1 MTCKRQTL
9 RLAPLLAH
17 LAFPLA
23 LAGGAAQV
31 ASAAAPAVALAA
43 AAAPVSAPAAA
54 AAAAPVSAPAADT
67 PMNTI
72 IQRELQ
78 PQLDYFFTRLAAEK
92 EGLLIDGHKPFA
104 SNDKFL
110 PGKIAIGLSY
120 VLLNKT
126 ADDPTLE
133 TRLAQYRDIA
143 DMTVGMD
150 NHSWGIYYYLSA
162 LHSLKK
168 AGLLER
174 AVSPATLAKLRTQLD
189 WRKFVSQPDYELI
202 NLPTNY
208 FGVAFSV
215 ARLRMLLGWEDDSGA
230 AVLLKKTLHHYE
242 AYSGTYGFSDE
253 TSGEGRF
260 DRYSILLIAEI
271 CERFLETGLPVTP
284 DLKQKLRKAA
294 TVALNLA
301 TETGE
306 GFSFGRSLGPYGETA
321 MLEILSVAAK
331 LDVLTPEEKT
341 FAYTYSS
348 RIAARYTSFWYD
360 PAMKSVDMWGNGR
373 RTDAYRG
380 KHRILGENF
389 SLLHQLIFT
398 NAQWND
404 AGFKDRKVDPGLG
417 KWLARTQPKFSLTRF
432 AKGEYDRALAVYR
445 DRGHVFSLLMVN
457 GGAGQHDNSPYYP
470 LPFAHGLV
478 AGIPDSG
485 YANPQL
491 LPKFKLADGTQ
502 LVGAAYL
509 KDIKSSRVGNSWRV
523 RYRQDELD
531 RLGEKAPVKDARIA
545 LETEYLFAPG
555 SITRTDTYTPR
566 GELAVEALTLE
577 FSSFSGA
584 PVADG
589 TRIRFGEGSVT
600 GFEVTGLAACEAQP
614 TKGSDLYKSPNGALP
629 SHVRCASPAFSFKR
643 PLVVRWVL
651 KYR

>member
-1 MTCKRQTL
+1 MTRKRKAL
-9 RLAPLLAH
+9 RSALLAAH
-17 LAFPLA
+17 LALPLA
-23 LAGGAAQV
+23 LPLTLSGCAAQ
-31 ASAAAPAVALAA
+31 AAPAT
-43 AAAPVSAPAAA
+43 APAAE
-54 AAAAPVSAPAADT
+54 T

-72 IQRELQ
+72 VQRDLQ

-92 EGLLIDGHKPFA
+92 EGLLIDGQKPFA

-120 VLLNKT
+120 VLLNKA
-126 ADDPTLE
+126 ADDPALD
-133 TRLAQYRDIA
+133 TRLRQYRDIA
-143 DMTVGMD
+143 DLTVGMD

-174 AVSPATLAKLRTQLD
+174 AVSPATLAKLRTRLD
-189 WRKFVSQPDYELI
+189 WRTFVSQPDYELI

-215 ARLRMLLGWEDDSGA
+215 ARLRMLLGWEDDSAA
-230 AVLLKKTLHHYE
+230 AVLLQKTLHHYD

-284 DLKQKLRKAA
+284 ELKQKLRKAA
-294 TVALNLA
+294 TVALILA
-301 TETGE
+301 SETGE

-331 LDVLTPEEKT
+331 LDVLTPDEKT
-341 FAYTYSS
+341 FAYAYSS
-348 RIAARYTSFWYD
+348 RIAARYPGFWYD
-360 PAMKSVDMWGNGR
+360 PAMKSVDMWGKGR

-398 NAQWND
+398 NRQWND
-404 AGFKDRKVDPGLG
+404 AGFKDRKVEPGLD
-417 KWLARTQPKFSLTRF
+417 KWLAKSQPPFSLTWF
-432 AKGEYDRALAVYR
+432 AKGEYDRALAVFR

-485 YANPQL
+485 HAHPQL
-491 LPKFKLADGTQ
+491 LPKFTLADGSE
-502 LVGAAYL
+502 LLGAAYL
-509 KDIKSSRVGNSWRV
+509 KDIASRRDGDAWRV

-531 RLGEKAPVKDARIA
+531 RLGDKAPVKDARIA
-545 LETEYLFAPG
+545 LDTEYIFAPG

-566 GELAVEALTLE
+566 GELAVEAVTLE

-584 PVADG
+584 PVVDG
-589 TRIRFGEGSVT
+589 TRIRFGEGGVT
-600 GFEVTGLAACEAQP
+600 GFEVDGLAACEARP
-614 TKGSDLYKSPNGALP
+614 TEGSDLHKSPNGALL
-629 SHVRCASPAFSFKR
+629 SHVRCASPPFSFKR